1 MADSQRTNDAWPPE
15 LDALRAA
22 PEHHEL
28 LMENDQV
35 RVLRTRIP
43 AGETTAVHSHRW
55 PAVYLIEGWS
65 PFVRRDA
72 NGEVTLDSR
81 TVQGLERPAGPIWSP
96 PLPPHTL
103 ENVGDAEIRL
113 VSVEVK
119 AGG

>member
-1 MADSQRTNDAWPPE
+1 MADPQQTNDAWPPE

-28 LMENDQV
+28 LMENDRV

-43 AGETTAVHSHRW
+43 PGETTALHTHRL
-55 PAVYLIEGWS
+55 PAVYLIESWS
-65 PFVRRDA
+65 PFVRRD
-72 NGEVTLDSR
+72 GEGAVTLDSR
-81 TVQGLERPAGPIWSP
+81 TVQGMERPAGPIWSP

-119 AGG
+119 TGG

>member
-1 MADSQRTNDAWPPE
+1 MADPQRTPDAWPPE

-28 LMENDQV
+28 LMENDHV

-43 AGETTAVHSHRW
+43 AGETTGLHTHRW
-55 PAVYLIEGWS
+55 SAVYLIESWS

-72 NGEVTLDSR
+72 DGEVTLDSR
-81 TVQGLERPAGPIWSP
+81 TVPGPERPAGPTWSP

-103 ENVGDAEIRL
+103 ENVGNDEIRL

-119 AGG
+119 TGD

>member
-1 MADSQRTNDAWPPE
+1 MADALDPNDTWPPE

-22 PEHHEL
+22 AEHHEL

-35 RVLRTRIP
+35 RVLRTRILP
-43 AGETTAVHSHRW
+43 GETTAVHTHRW
-55 PAVYLIEGWS
+55 PAVYLIERWS

-72 NGEVTLDSR
+72 DGEVTLDSR
-81 TVQGLERPAGPIWSP
+81 TVQDLERPAGPIWSP

-103 ENVGDAEIRL
+103 ENVGDEEILL

-119 AGG
+119 TGG